1 MCILLGLF
9 KCFVLSFF
17 RVEFSR
23 IVSYAQKHFW
33 RFDYDDDEK
42 ILFGKCQKFCRVWI
56 IVVSMISQSSLAFY
70 IITPVYG
77 KSIHNCESNRPFP
90 GEKKLR
96 KINTWTKNSAE

>member
-77 KSIHNCESNRPFP
+77 KSIHNCESNRPFSRRKKV
-90 GEKKLR
+90 EKNK
-96 KINTWTKNSAE
+96 